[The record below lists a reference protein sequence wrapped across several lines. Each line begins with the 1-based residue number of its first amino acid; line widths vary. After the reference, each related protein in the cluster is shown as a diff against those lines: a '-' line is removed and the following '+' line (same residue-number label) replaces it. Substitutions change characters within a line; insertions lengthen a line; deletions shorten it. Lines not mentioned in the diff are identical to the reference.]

1 MTSASCAA
9 ARAAQLECVLVSPP
23 ARMTAEGDRGRTIAS
38 IGPRG
43 RSGLITTTI
52 RSNAPDAS
60 AAWSDH
66 ASTGW
71 PPRSAV
77 ILSVPARVEL
87 PAARMAQTA
96 PVLAID
102 GTRPASLARF
112 TLRVAEDHPAADR
125 LKDAH
130 RDLLARKDDR
140 TDGFREVVHVEHR
153 YALELGHAVEAVI
166 IGHDRD
172 AKALRERDELP
183 VGAVPGGF

>member
-102 GTRPASLARF
+102 GTRPARLGHL
-112 TLRVAEDHPAADR
+112 TLRVAEDHPAAHR
-125 LKDAH
+125 LKNSHDGDRELRADVP
-130 RDLLARKDDR
+130 RAIFDD
-140 TDGFREVVHVEHR
+140 DH
-153 YALELGHAVEAVI
+153 
-166 IGHDRD
+166 
-172 AKALRERDELP
+172 
-183 VGAVPGGF
+183 GAVLEVSHGLAGFLPFLDHP